1 MKQTYEL
8 SFWLKNDAD
17 ENVPQLKKLFEN
29 FKFEIIQE
37 IPPKTRTMAY
47 PIQKEKV
54 GKFGTIY
61 FNAEKEKIEEFKN
74 KVRGLPEI
82 LRFIILRRKHLKLN
96 NKT

>member
-8 SFWLKNDAD
+8 SFWLKNDAE
-17 ENVPQLKKLFEN
+17 ENVSQLRKLFEN

-37 IPPKTRTMAY
+37 IPPKTKALAY
-47 PIQKEKV
+47 PIQKETV

-61 FNAEKEKIEEFKN
+61 FYAEKEKIEEFKN
-74 KVRGLPEI
+74 KVKALPEI

-96 NKT
+96 NK